1 MAKVKVCSAK
11 PGKSVHYNVHTKRE
25 RTELL
30 RKLTELGKDVKS
42 YAKEVTLRHEIKLI
56 NLNLQP

>member
-25 RTELL
+25 RIQLMQ
-30 RKLTELGKDVKS
+30 KLTELGEDIKT
-42 YAKEVTLRHEIKLI
+42 YAKEVTLRQEIKLI
-56 NLNLQP
+56 NLNIQP

>member
-11 PGKSVHYNVHTKRE
+11 PGKTVHYNMHTKRE

-30 RKLTELGKDVKS
+30 RKLTTLGKDVKT
-42 YAKEVTLRHEIKLI
+42 YAKEVTLRHDIRLI
-56 NLNLQP
+56 NLNIQP

>member
-1 MAKVKVCSAK
+1 MKGTKVCSAK
-11 PGKSVHYNVHTKRE
+11 PGRNVHVNVHTKRE

-42 YAKEVTLRHEIKLI
+42 YAKEVTLRHDIRLI
-56 NLNLQP
+56 NLNIQP

>member
-1 MAKVKVCSAK
+1 MKGTKVCSAK
-11 PGKSVHYNVHTKRE
+11 PNGNVHMNVHTKRE

-42 YAKEVTLRHEIKLI
+42 YVREVQIRHETKVL